1 MVQGRGTV
9 TAWTTEPGNPMRSAF
24 ARWGALASL
33 LLAMDPG
40 GIGAQPL
47 RRPVGGAVGGP
58 FAAWPGVP
66 ADSVHTSFPLGAR
79 LLTATGAAVIGAG
92 LGFFASQLARGDW
105 QDGPGGRKID
115 RPLWA
120 AIGGGVGFAIG
131 FRFPLGRMGVP
142 AERSALPSGR
152 DRLGADE
159 IQSAKVVTGYEAVQ
173 LLRPEWLVLR
183 GQQTLRPPPDG
194 DFSDGG
200 PQLRVYVDSNLL
212 GGIDALRT
220 IHAQDIGA
228 VYFLDAGEA
237 TLRWGAGHP
246 QGAILV
252 ILAG

>member
-1 MVQGRGTV
+1 
-9 TAWTTEPGNPMRSAF
+9 MRSAF

-33 LLAMDPG
+33 LLAIDPG
-40 GIGAQPL
+40 GAGAQTL
-47 RRPVGGAVGGP
+47 RRPVGGAVGVP
-58 FAAWPGVP
+58 FAAWPSVP

-79 LLTATGAAVIGAG
+79 LLTATGAGVIGAG

-115 RPLWA
+115 RALWA
-120 AIGGGVGFAIG
+120 AVGGGVGFALG
-131 FRFPLGRMGVP
+131 FRFPLARMGVP
-142 AERSALPSGR
+142 AVRGGLPSGR

-159 IQSAKVVTGYEAVQ
+159 ILDANVVNAYDAVRV
-173 LLRPEWLVLR
+173 LRPEWLVLR
-183 GQQTLRPPPDG
+183 GQQTLDLPPRNEPTEG
-194 DFSDGG
+194 S
-200 PQLRVYVDSNLL
+200 PLRVYLDAHLL
-212 GGIDALRT
+212 GGVDALRT
-220 IHAQDIGA
+220 IPAHEVGA